1 VSATWDEIVGP
12 AGPLALH
19 LAPVGA
25 QAGGQSG
32 AVVLCHGFPSGLAS
46 ADRAGDG
53 LAGLADRLAVES
65 DRRVVASC
73 LRGVGASAG
82 DFSLDGWLEDLRAV
96 VAHTADLAGGG
107 GIWVVGFGAGGA
119 LGLCV
124 GCEDERVRGVAC
136 FGAPASFGGWVH
148 DAPGLVEVARQVGV
162 IRTPGFPVDMAQWSA
177 AFTALRPD
185 QAAANLQSRP
195 LLFVHGSDDEEV
207 PVTDGR
213 LLADAA
219 GPSAELRVILGA
231 GHRLLADPRA
241 IALLAGWLERH
252 RPARH

>member
-1 VSATWDEIVGP
+1 MPAAWEEIAGP
-12 AGPLALH
+12 AGPLVVH
-19 LAPVGA
+19 VAPVGA

-82 DFSLDGWLEDLRAV
+82 DFSLDGWLDDLRAV
-96 VAHTADLAGGG
+96 VAHTADVSGGG
-107 GIWVVGFGAGGA
+107 DVWVVGFGAGGA

-136 FGAPASFGGWVH
+136 FGAPASFGGWVR
-148 DAPGLVEVARQVGV
+148 DASALVDTARQVGV
-162 IRTPGFPVDMAQWSA
+162 IRTPGFPADMGLWCA

-185 QAAANLQSRP
+185 LAAAKLQSRP
-195 LLFVHGSDDEEV
+195 LLFVHGSDDDEV

-213 LLADAA
+213 VLADAA
-219 GPSAELRVILGA
+219 GPSAELRVILAA

-252 RPARH
+252 RSVRH